1 MVSMLAKIPNARL
14 VKDFRPIAVLP
25 VIYKL
30 YSRVMYMLAENTC
43 DRLYA
48 PQFAF
53 RKFHQAHEV
62 VFIMR
67 QLIEKAV
74 EWKAPEIYIMDGDI
88 KKAYDYA
95 SHTLFAEA
103 ARSRGMHE
111 VLTHAWLREW
121 RSMRSVFKLDSQTT
135 SKEVDRTRSFPQGD
149 PAAPMIFNLVLDTI
163 AETFIKTAIQKGWG
177 KKLQDGSWVN
187 LIMFADNY
195 WLVATSAQMLTLMT
209 REWLS
214 LLERVGWETPV
225 EELSWCTTADD
236 DINLKIIVN
245 DKLVRRPKRGEGFK
259 VLGTMVT
266 FDNNFDVEIENRLAR
281 TSATFSANGDLLGCA
296 SASFS

>member
-1 MVSMLAKIPNARL
+1 MK
-14 VKDFRPIAVLP
+14 
-25 VIYKL
+25 
-30 YSRVMYMLAENTC
+30 
-43 DRLYA
+43 
-48 PQFAF
+48 
-53 RKFHQAHEV
+53 
-62 VFIMR
+62 
-67 QLIEKAV
+67 
-74 EWKAPEIYIMDGDI
+74 
-88 KKAYDYA
+88 
-95 SHTLFAEA
+95 
-103 ARSRGMHE
+103 
-111 VLTHAWLREW
+111 
-121 RSMRSVFKLDSQTT
+121 SVFKPDSQTT
-135 SKEVDRTRSFPQGD
+135 SKEVERTRSFPQGD
-149 PAAPMIFNLVLDTI
+149 PAATMIFHLLLDTI

-236 DINLKIIVN
+236 DSNLRIIVN
-245 DKLVRRPKRGEGFK
+245 DKLARRPKRGAGFK

-281 TSATFSANGDLLGCA
+281 ASATFSANWDLLGCA
-296 SASFS
+296 SAPCS